1 MFSVGIEKKCWPEMV
16 EVVVSRCSS
25 GYFQIA
31 NFTAKQTTAPESL
44 FLTKLQTSVT
54 FFGVTISAFKV
65 SSCIIGTLSKI
76 YSGVFTGKNS

>member
-1 MFSVGIEKKCWPEMV
+1 MFSVGIEKKYWPEMV

-44 FLTKLQTSVT
+44 F
-54 FFGVTISAFKV
+54 
-65 SSCIIGTLSKI
+65 
-76 YSGVFTGKNS
+76 